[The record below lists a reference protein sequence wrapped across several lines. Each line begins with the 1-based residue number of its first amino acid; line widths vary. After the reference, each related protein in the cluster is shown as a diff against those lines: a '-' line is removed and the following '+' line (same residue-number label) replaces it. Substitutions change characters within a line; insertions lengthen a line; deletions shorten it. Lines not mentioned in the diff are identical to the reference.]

1 MAASLAGSAAGHRAE
16 GAGRICSRPFPTL
29 SVNWDHD
36 WDHDLSKD
44 DLLDIQGVV
53 TSIHGGGLYR
63 VRADAGHEMLAQ
75 LSGRMRRFRIK
86 VVTGDRVTVSV
97 SPYDMVRGIITFR
110 AR

>member
-1 MAASLAGSAAGHRAE
+1 MATGRLRRARRGRAVVTGPAPESKIGSWQR
-16 GAGRICSRPFPTL
+16 RST
-29 SVNWDHD
+29 
-36 WDHDLSKD
+36 LSKD
-44 DLLDIQGVV
+44 DLLDIQGTV

-63 VRADAGHEMLAQ
+63 IQADAGHEVLAQ